1 MEKEQAEKI
10 SEAVL
15 KPHRKRVTKLSEKQE
30 KRKLK
35 RNHQRKWAFAGGA
48 LGAVIGYFVLSN
60 LLYGFLVGSGVG
72 VIASVFVTRNRA

>member
-15 KPHRKRVTKLSEKQE
+15 QPHKKRIAKLSEKREEQ
-30 KRKLK
+30 KLK

-60 LLYGFLVGSGVG
+60 LLYGLLIGSGVG
-72 VIASVFVTRNRA
+72 VIASVFFTRNRA